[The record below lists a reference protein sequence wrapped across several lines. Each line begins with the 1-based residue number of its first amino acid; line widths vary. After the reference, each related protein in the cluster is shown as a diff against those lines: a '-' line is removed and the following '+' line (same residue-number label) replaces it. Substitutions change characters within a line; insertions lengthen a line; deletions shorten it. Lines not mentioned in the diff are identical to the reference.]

1 MNKINFNLIFIIE
14 GIYIYIYSTYICKI
28 CSRFN
33 FGDKKLR
40 KNMNDKWHLWLS
52 IKILPLFL
60 SKIQGSFH
68 IKKNLQWE
76 AIIIW
81 WHSLNFMRIS
91 LKHWEC
97 IGTNHNNEQNLG
109 WYYLFYL
116 CTTVYTLILSPCI
129 YNSIQ
134 LFSLSYSRDSYIHI
148 NFMDQYLSI
157 KKLKGIK
164 LFI

>member
-1 MNKINFNLIFIIE
+1 MQ
-14 GIYIYIYSTYICKI
+14 
-28 CSRFN
+28 
-33 FGDKKLR
+33 

-116 CTTVYTLILSPCI
+116 CI
-129 YNSIQ
+129 YFNSISMYIQ
-134 LFSLSYSRDSYIHI
+134 FNSTLFFVVFSWFLYSHQFHGSIFEHKKVKRHKII
-148 NFMDQYLSI
+148 YLMT
-157 KKLKGIK
+157 
-164 LFI
+164 